1 MCSPCFK
8 KQAPPPPPPP
18 NSEVTPPARVMASRS
33 PRQVS
38 VNSRLSVDSV
48 SSVANSVLEKKG

>member
-1 MCSPCFK
+1 MCSPCCK
-8 KQAPPPPPPP
+8 KQAPPPPPP

-38 VNSRLSVDSV
+38 VNSKLNVSSV
-48 SSVANSVLEKKG
+48 SSVANSVLEEKQ